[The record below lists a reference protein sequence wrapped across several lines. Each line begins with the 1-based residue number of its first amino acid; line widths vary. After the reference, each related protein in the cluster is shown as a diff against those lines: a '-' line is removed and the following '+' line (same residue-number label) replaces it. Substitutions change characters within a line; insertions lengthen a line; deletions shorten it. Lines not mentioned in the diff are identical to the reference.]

1 MSDVYSDMLMIF
13 DKLSQTIFVFMV
25 EMCNTYLLR
34 SINNTS

>member
-25 EMCNTYLLR
+25 EMHNTYLLR